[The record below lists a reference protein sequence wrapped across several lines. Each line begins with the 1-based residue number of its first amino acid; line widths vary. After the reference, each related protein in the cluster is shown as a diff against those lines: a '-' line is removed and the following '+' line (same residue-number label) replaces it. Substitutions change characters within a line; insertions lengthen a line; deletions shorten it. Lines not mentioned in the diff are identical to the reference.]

1 LCFQYEPLPCLKKCS
16 EMLNVKSYDF
26 KKISLHHLNQ
36 NITLCHSLISIVV
49 VRRTPHKTGV
59 CALPASAVGEQ
70 TWGKKIPVIHYPR
83 GRRYSIC
90 NLQVADRTSLTSG
103 VGIPHINHKVEPRPG
118 YQINLRSWATG
129 KKIFTSME
137 RTF

>member
-1 LCFQYEPLPCLKKCS
+1 
-16 EMLNVKSYDF
+16 MLNVKSYDF

-70 TWGKKIPVIHYPR
+70 TWGKKKFRSYTIPV
-83 GRRYSIC
+83 
-90 NLQVADRTSLTSG
+90 ADAIQFVISRWQTA
-103 VGIPHINHKVEPRPG
+103 HH
-118 YQINLRSWATG
+118 
-129 KKIFTSME
+129 
-137 RTF
+137 